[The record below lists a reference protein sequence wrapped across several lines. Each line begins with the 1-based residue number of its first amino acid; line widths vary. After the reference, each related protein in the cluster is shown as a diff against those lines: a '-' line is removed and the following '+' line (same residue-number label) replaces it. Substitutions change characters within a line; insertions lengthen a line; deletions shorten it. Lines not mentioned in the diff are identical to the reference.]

1 MRDVQK
7 RTRSRFAGYI
17 KVTLLEAC
25 TVKRIQR
32 QTIAAAGLIAAA
44 IVSAPIAA
52 TAQRNGPR
60 TPIFIAVTFRS
71 PTEPKLGID
80 VAEGLRQRMI
90 KLFPQGPRAQLR
102 VVTREQINAQLTAAG
117 YPADSA
123 ITTTDL
129 RDLGKNVGADETL
142 EGTATRTAE
151 GVRVTAHFYSLNN
164 VGAAEVLP
172 TVVDKDPG
180 NAGRQMA
187 DNYTKARKELPDYEQ
202 CRGALINREV
212 DRSIVAARAA
222 LVQYDKGVL
231 PRACLMTAYNQQ
243 YKDKKLPID
252 SVLRVGEEIMKID
265 ADNEV
270 AMGLLADA
278 YMAKGD
284 TAKAID
290 MNVRLY
296 RLNPTNVTQAQGI
309 IQFLAG
315 IGAPDKALPI
325 VKDLLN
331 TNPGDAQILE
341 TDWKLLQ
348 ATKQWKQAIATGEE
362 MVKFDSSRADT
373 TYFTRQIGAAY
384 SDSQPQL
391 VLQFL
396 GKATAKFPKNTH
408 YWLGYSQ
415 ELRKQ
420 GQLQQSLDAAKKA
433 LAIDPTLDN
442 GYLAVLSLYVALG
455 QTDSA
460 LAFGKVALKSGANK
474 DVIGNALLTLI
485 SPAMNKAQAADKAGA
500 PEARADWEAVYH
512 MSAVVDSLVPQV
524 PTAFFM
530 SFSAFNIAS
539 GILPTLAG
547 TAKTDK
553 PKACAETKY
562 ASDMITVVDLNMS
575 RGGRYNPQAAAQ
587 ILTAVSTQVKP
598 YLETLKKQLACK

>member
-7 RTRSRFAGYI
+7 NSKQIRGVHQ
-17 KVTLLEAC
+17 VTLLEAR

-32 QTIAAAGLIAAA
+32 QTIAAAGIIMAA
-44 IVSAPIAA
+44 IVSAPMTA

-80 VAEGLRQRMI
+80 VAEGLRERMI

-151 GVRVTAHFYSLNN
+151 GVRVTARFYSLNN

-172 TVVDKDPG
+172 VVVDRDPG

-187 DNYTKARKELPDYEQ
+187 DNYAKARRELTDYEQ
-202 CRGALINREV
+202 CRGALIAREV
-212 DRSIVAARAA
+212 DRSIVAAKAA
-222 LVQYDKGVL
+222 LVQYDRGVL
-231 PRACLMTAYNQQ
+231 PRACMMTAYNMQ

-252 SVLRVGEEIMKID
+252 SVLRIGEDIMKVD
-265 ADNEV
+265 PDNEV

-296 RLNPTNVTQAQGI
+296 RLNPTNVSQANSI

-325 VKDLLN
+325 VRDLLN

-373 TYFTRQIGAAY
+373 TYFNRQIGAAY

-396 GKATAKFPKNTH
+396 AKATAKFPKNTH
-408 YWLGYSQ
+408 YLLGYSQ

-420 GQLQQSLDAAKKA
+420 GQLQQALDAAKKA
-433 LAIDPTLDN
+433 LAIDPKLDN
-442 GYLAVLSLYVALG
+442 GYATVLSLYAALG
-455 QTDSA
+455 QSDSA
-460 LAFGKVALKSGANK
+460 MAFAKQAVAAGVDKQQVGTS
-474 DVIGNALLTLI
+474 LLTLI
-485 SPAMNKAQAADKAGA
+485 SPGMTQAQKTDD
-500 PEARADWEAVYH
+500 RADWENVYRV
-512 MSAVVDSLVPQV
+512 SATVDSIA
-524 PTAFFM
+524 PTPNSAFYM
-530 SFSAFNIAS
+530 SFAAYNI
-539 GILPTLAG
+539 G
-547 TAKTDK
+547 TKALTAIAPLAKTDK
-553 PKACAETKY
+553 VKACAENKI
-562 ASDMITVVDLNMS
+562 AGDMFTVMELNMP
-575 RGGRYNPQAAAQ
+575 RGGRTNPDVAAKLLNALAQ
-587 ILTAVSTQVKP
+587 YKP
-598 YLETLKKQLACK
+598 YVDQYKKGIPCK